1 MKKWS
6 TFFITNPRATGSD
19 GRNPLGLNSQVVEAQ
34 YKSKGH
40 RACRSADSC
49 YLSLLQSSNSSIRV
63 GHVTGHPLIAF
74 CPLFPAQ
81 DQIAITWRGLPW
93 RLNLSRGGFFC
104 CFRNMSI
111 NLILHTHSP
120 TGGDTWPGVYWI
132 RQRAAGKLSF
142 FLNQIQFAVAGP
154 DKDFRSDLYPSFF
167 SLSSYP
173 LVHEFNF
180 VRFFPSLKKE
190 DPKKMAQPDS
200 EFRGCKQRFI
210 FYLLSR
216 PLFTRRRGRS

>member
-1 MKKWS
+1 MKKWP
-6 TFFITNPRATGSD
+6 TFLITKPRARSD
-19 GRNPLGLNSQVVEAQ
+19 GRSPLGLNSQVVEAQ

-63 GHVTGHPLIAF
+63 GHGTGHPLIAF
-74 CPLFPAQ
+74 CPLSPTQ

-132 RQRAAGKLSF
+132 RQRAAGKMSF

-167 SLSSYP
+167 ALSLSASAW
-173 LVHEFNF
+173 VQFCT
-180 VRFFPSLKKE
+180 FFASLKKE
-190 DPKKMAQPDS
+190 DLKKMAQPDS